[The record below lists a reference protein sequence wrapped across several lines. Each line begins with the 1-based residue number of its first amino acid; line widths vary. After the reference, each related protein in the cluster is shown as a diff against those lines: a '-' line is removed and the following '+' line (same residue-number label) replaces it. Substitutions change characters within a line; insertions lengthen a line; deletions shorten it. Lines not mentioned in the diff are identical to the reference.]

1 MSGSLSSV
9 RSGKSGMRRS
19 GFIVRFVDVVL
30 ILLFGFISIS
40 SVRVTEVDLPSS
52 TETPA
57 GAPERE
63 EVYYVAI
70 REDGTFLVEEE
81 TVELRGG
88 RALLDHLTALVE
100 RTGDTPLKVRI
111 RASGRAPVFFLM
123 EASRICDQLGVP
135 KAFEVLMAGREA

>member
-1 MSGSLSSV
+1 
-9 RSGKSGMRRS
+9 MRRS

-52 TETPA
+52 TETPTA
-57 GAPERE
+57 APERA
-63 EVYYVAI
+63 EVYYVSI
-70 REDGTFLVEEE
+70 REDGTFLVDDEM
-81 TVELRGG
+81 VELRGG
-88 RALLDHLTALVE
+88 RALLDHLAGVVE
-100 RTGDTPLKVRI
+100 ATGDSPLTVRI
-111 RASGRAPVFFLM
+111 RASGGAPVFFLM